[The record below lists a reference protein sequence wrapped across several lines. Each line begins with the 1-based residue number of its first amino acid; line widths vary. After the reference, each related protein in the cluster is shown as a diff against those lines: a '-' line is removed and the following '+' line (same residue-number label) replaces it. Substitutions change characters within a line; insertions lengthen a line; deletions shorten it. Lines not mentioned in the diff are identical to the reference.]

1 MKFEDISLILI
12 FLVIFLMLTKK
23 YIESELKEKLPPFV
37 IAVPYLMILFTFIY
51 VGINQVKNKNHN
63 KVSISSEKQIKTK
76 KTNK

>member
-37 IAVPYLMILFTFIY
+37 IAVPYLMILFAFIY

-63 KVSISSEKQIKTK
+63 KVSISAKKQIKTK